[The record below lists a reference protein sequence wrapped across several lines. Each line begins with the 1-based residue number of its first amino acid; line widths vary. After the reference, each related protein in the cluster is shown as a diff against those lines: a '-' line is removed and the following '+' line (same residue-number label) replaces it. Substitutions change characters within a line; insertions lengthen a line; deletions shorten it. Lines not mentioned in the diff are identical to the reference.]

1 MKNVIGT
8 PARGDSFFPR
18 DREIRRVLEKLEDG
32 NNLNIAAP
40 RRVGKTS
47 ILLNLLDC
55 SRGGYIYTYVDSED
69 VDSEAEFFKRVL
81 QELLKTEEIRNCRKL
96 KSLFESSHKFLSKVK
111 SIKVMGQGVEFAEAE
126 TIADR
131 KEDLINLLSG
141 LELEEGKGLVILLDE
156 FPQTIQNIIDKHP
169 KDLAPVRKFLQSNR
183 EIRQNPE
190 ISRKVRFIL
199 TGSIGLN
206 HTVAEIGMTAF
217 INDLNSVEIGQL
229 TEAEALHLFDE
240 LLRPKGIAI
249 GEETRHYLLKKI
261 EWMIPFHIQLMVQE
275 ILAAASPGST
285 INIQL
290 VDRAFEAILQ
300 QRNENHFNHYYSR
313 LKKQFKGVEFTFAEE
328 LLDTLAKTGMLGK
341 AELFDLAVKHGLD
354 QRWRNI
360 INILIYDGYLSP
372 FGLDGYRFNSPIVRM
387 WWQRFICK

>member
-18 DREIRRVLEKLEDG
+18 HQEISRVLEKLDDG

-47 ILLNLLDC
+47 ILLNLLDNNK
-55 SRGGYIYTYVDSED
+55 GGYTYVYVDSED
-69 VDSEAEFFKRVL
+69 VDSEAEFFKRIL

-96 KSLFESSHKFLSKVK
+96 KSLFESSHKFLSKVR

-126 TIADR
+126 TITDP

-141 LELEEGKGLVILLDE
+141 LELDESKGLVILLDE

-169 KDLAPVRKFLQSNR
+169 QDLGPVRKFLQANR

-190 ISRKVRFIL
+190 VSRKVRFIL

-217 INDLNSVEIGQL
+217 INDLNSVELGQL
-229 TEAEALHLFDE
+229 TEVEALRLLDE
-240 LLRPKGIAI
+240 LLRPKGIAM
-249 GEETRHYLLKKI
+249 GEETRQYLLKRV
-261 EWMIPFHIQLMVQE
+261 EWLIPFHIQLMVQE